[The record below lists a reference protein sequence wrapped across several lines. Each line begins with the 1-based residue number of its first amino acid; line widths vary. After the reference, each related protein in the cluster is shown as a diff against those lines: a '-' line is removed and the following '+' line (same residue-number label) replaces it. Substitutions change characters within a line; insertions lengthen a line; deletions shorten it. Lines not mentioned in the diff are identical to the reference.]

1 MPICRSLHSRRRSK
15 SGLRTKRASARRTAL
30 CDNGRGEERGLDSPQ
45 TNATRA
51 PISSAPSAQPKARAR
66 RWLASCRHRCD
77 ATPEISRNVVVGAHA
92 VLLFD
97 GAGWHTTPYLVMP
110 ENITPIWLP
119 SRARTQS
126 RGERLAV
133 PAPDLAVQPRLRDL
147 CRHRRCR
154 MRSLEQ
160 AHRPTRRY
168 NLNRHAPVGSRRSE
182 VRALSNI

>member
-66 RWLASCRHRCD
+66 RWRCRVFRHRGD
-77 ATPEISRNVVVGAHA
+77 AAPSRGNQAHHA
-92 VLLFD
+92 LSRHALEHHADLAAF
-97 GAGWHTTPYLVMP
+97 A
-110 ENITPIWLP
+110 
-119 SRARTQS
+119 RARTQS

-147 CRHRRCR
+147 RRHRRCR

-168 NLNRHAPVGSRRSE
+168 NLNRHAPVGSRWSE
-182 VRALSNI
+182 VRALGITP